1 MSKEF
6 EFLTTSWSPTFH
18 FLCNNIQI
26 NSISLISPD
35 TVEDVIGSRIVIVW
49 RAASWSLIS
58 GQNICKYSSQRPARV
73 TTVSMGT
80 RWREQNWNFDESW
93 SCEKITSSNLP
104 IIKNGIGNFIWSG
117 ADADSTAGVS
127 HHTRRDIMGIYRSI
141 THRLTRDS
149 QSTPNLWHWQQA
161 AFIATLDKISP
172 GAGGRWAPVYHC
184 LDSLNGQVWVLA
196 LIIPRYCLIV
206 QDRAIRRKCAI
217 IQLRDQSNVL

>member
-1 MSKEF
+1 MNKEF
-6 EFLTTSWSPTFH
+6 EFRTLSWSPTFH

-73 TTVSMGT
+73 TTVWMGT

-104 IIKNGIGNFIWSG
+104 INGIGNFIWSG
-117 ADADSTAGVS
+117 ADADSKAGVS
-127 HHTRRDIMGIYRSI
+127 HHTRRDIIGIYRSI
-141 THRLTRDS
+141 TQRLTRDS
-149 QSTPNLWHWQQA
+149 QSTPNLWDWQ
-161 AFIATLDKISP
+161 
-172 GAGGRWAPVYHC
+172 
-184 LDSLNGQVWVLA
+184 
-196 LIIPRYCLIV
+196 
-206 QDRAIRRKCAI
+206 
-217 IQLRDQSNVL
+217 